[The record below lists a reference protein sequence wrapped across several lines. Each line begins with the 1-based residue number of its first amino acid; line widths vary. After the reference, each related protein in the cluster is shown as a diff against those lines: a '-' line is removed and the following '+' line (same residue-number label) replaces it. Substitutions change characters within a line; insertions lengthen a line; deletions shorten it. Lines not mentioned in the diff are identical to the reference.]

1 MLDNL
6 ISDLEKYL
14 QTSLIKE
21 EEKEG
26 ITYLLILNDES
37 EIYLKERNYNIYIT
51 SNICHFSKEAIASAE
66 DFYIHLS
73 KANYL
78 GVGTGN
84 SIISIAPE
92 EKFLTLSLLIDY
104 EVNYKM
110 FRDLLEDFVNYLSY
124 WRAEINKKLSVDK

>member
-14 QTSLIKE
+14 KTALIQE
-21 EEKEG
+21 EDKEG
-26 ITYLLILNDES
+26 ITYLFSLNDES
-37 EIYLKERNYNIYIT
+37 EIYLKERSYGIYIT
-51 SNICHFSKEAIASAE
+51 STICHFSEQAITSPE
-66 DFYIHLS
+66 DFYIYLM

-78 GVGTGN
+78 GIGTGN
-84 SIISIAPE
+84 SIISIAPG

-110 FRDLLEDFVNYLSY
+110 FRDLLEDFVNYRSY
-124 WRAEINKKLSVDK
+124 WSVEINKKLGMDK